1 MLTAHTQAVLLLT
14 AHFPGA
20 RIGDSSPLTNTE
32 WAEFACWLK
41 DHDQRPEDLLAADFA
56 GYLDGWS
63 HKKITLERLDALLA
77 RGSALAMA
85 LEKWQ
90 RAGIWVITRSDVNY
104 PKSLKKKLGQ
114 KAPPVFFGSGN
125 SRLLNQAGIAMVG
138 SRRSTEQDL
147 RYSRELGACCASA
160 AYAVVSGGARGV
172 DESAMLGALDVD
184 GTAVGILAKEL
195 LRSANSA
202 KYRRHL
208 MAGNLA
214 LVSPFNPE
222 AGFNAGNAMQR
233 NKYIYCMA
241 QAAISVHSGTS
252 GGTWNGVR
260 ENLKHGWVPMWIKPT
275 QDPEAGNALLV
286 KEGARWLLDK
296 PADIDFA
303 GLVQPASA
311 PRPSSELMSL
321 AQPAAP
327 ADPAADDRPKA
338 TNTSLQA
345 ASELPGNDTLAVKCG
360 ASGQAQPATGAG
372 LKVPDPWQRALE
384 AASLPLYEYFLR
396 ILEHQVASPKTI
408 EELQALPQLAKVHKT
423 QLQAWVKKAAKDG
436 HIEVSWEGKTGCYRW
451 NEGTNLNLL

>member
-1 MLTAHTQAVLLLT
+1 MLSAHAQAVLLLT
-14 AHFPGA
+14 AHFPGTQA
-20 RIGDSSPLTNTE
+20 GDSSPLTNTE

-41 DHDQRPEDLLAADFA
+41 DHGQRPEDLLAADFA
-56 GYLDGWS
+56 EYLDGWS
-63 HKKITLERLDALLA
+63 HKKITLERLDSLLA

-104 PKSLKKKLGQ
+104 PKLLKKKLGR

-147 RYSRELGACCASA
+147 RYSRELGACCAGA

-208 MAGNLA
+208 IAGNLA

-222 AGFNAGNAMQR
+222 ASFNAGNAMQR

-286 KEGARWLLDK
+286 KEGAHWLLEK
-296 PADIDFA
+296 PSEIDFD

-311 PRPSSELMSL
+311 PKPSGELMSL

-327 ADPAADDRPKA
+327 AEGDRLEAA
-338 TNTSLQA
+338 NTSLQA
-345 ASELPGNDTLAVKCG
+345 ASELPENDALAIKCG
-360 ASGQAQPATGAG
+360 ASSQTQLATGAG

-396 ILEHQVASPKTI
+396 IIKYQVASPKTI
-408 EELQALPQLAKVHKT
+408 EELQALPQLAKVHKA
-423 QLQAWVKKAAKDG
+423 QLQAWVKKATKDG
-436 HIEVSWEGKTGCYRW
+436 HIDEVSWEGKTVCYQW
-451 NEGTNLNLL
+451 NEGRNLNLL